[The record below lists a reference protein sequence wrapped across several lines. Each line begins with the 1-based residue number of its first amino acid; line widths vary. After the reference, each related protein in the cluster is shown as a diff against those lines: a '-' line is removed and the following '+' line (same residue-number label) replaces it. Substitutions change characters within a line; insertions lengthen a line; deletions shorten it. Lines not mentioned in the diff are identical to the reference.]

1 MYNLAFMLLIELNL
15 IFLKI
20 NKLDSHI
27 NCSLLQQIDDLFN
40 QLKGQI
46 TERTRKSKLKQV
58 YASAVVSHIFVGIW
72 TRFLTI
78 RNLNSWL
85 LAAESLTASH
95 RGRLWDTA
103 WRHNFSTL
111 NMLSIRLFIWRKNLW
126 LSYWK
131 KRFFLVKNKE
141 QDILRKLGSLNF
153 WALKLFDKAY
163 SPYLDLKSGKLG
175 VISSYSARIMINEYW
190 KSCKAKKL
198 REVESKYRLTNLDK
212 HIKELHYL
220 NPCYQVR
227 GRKAN
232 HDILLR
238 AK

>member
-163 SPYLDLKSGKLG
+163 SPYLD
-175 VISSYSARIMINEYW
+175 
-190 KSCKAKKL
+190 
-198 REVESKYRLTNLDK
+198 
-212 HIKELHYL
+212 
-220 NPCYQVR
+220 
-227 GRKAN
+227 
-232 HDILLR
+232 
-238 AK
+238 